1 MVRAKIDEAVTS
13 RNDVRVFR
21 KDIFSLL
28 LIGIVPRRR
37 LRFKAFKKIFFIAQ
51 TSSESFGAK

>member
-1 MVRAKIDEAVTS
+1 MVMAKIDEAVMS
-13 RNDVRVFR
+13 RTDVRVFR

-37 LRFKAFKKIFFIAQ
+37 LRFKALKKIFCTAQ